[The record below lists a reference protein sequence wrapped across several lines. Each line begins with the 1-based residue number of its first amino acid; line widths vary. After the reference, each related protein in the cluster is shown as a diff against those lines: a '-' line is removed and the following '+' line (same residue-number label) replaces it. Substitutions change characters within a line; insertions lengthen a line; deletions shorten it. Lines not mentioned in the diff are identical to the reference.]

1 MKLYELKNIKQ
12 CPFKAYIS
20 KFDFKTVDKKS
31 AMIRATYKNILTL
44 DNFLK
49 LDEDILKEVISKELN
64 DMYFLIKQE
73 KEVEIVTI
81 FKYLLRYQEY
91 ENKLHRRVLSKDI
104 YSDVE
109 IEGNKINVK
118 ADMVFEN
125 SNSIEIVKYKT
136 NATKLSY
143 KARTEK
149 NLPENDIE
157 LFLLKKLGEKIYTKF
172 NKPIISSYYHL
183 KGKSEDKDI
192 YKQLLE
198 DKSVLLDKISNLKN
212 IIVTDKKEQKKVDKE
227 IKIIEDVLYFE
238 NSKGNNIITF
248 DYNKDLSDEISKLCN
263 TELNAESEKCRSS
276 DCEFCDYSTICN
288 YKKENN
294 QNTLEIIQDVKK
306 SSGETQL
313 TDNQKEV
320 VGIENGTYR
329 INAVAGS
336 GKSTTMVLR
345 TIELFKKGYSPSDI
359 LMITFTNK
367 GCEELKEKIGYWL
380 NYYNIQGVNV
390 KELNI
395 FTFNGF
401 GENILSKEWSK
412 LGFTQ
417 KPQLATTVDV
427 NDIIKELLEEY
438 NDIEWLNYKNPLLNY
453 PNSKGA
459 FKQLSIYFNTIKS
472 YGIDKAELPNEVN
485 KEIVLEIYNKFNKK
499 LKDKNLLQYQDQVLY
514 LIELFKSNTK
524 MLESYGY
531 KHIVVDEYQD
541 TDFTQVELLHW
552 LQQYKESK
560 SFMVVGDDSQ
570 SIYSFRNTTPEN
582 ILKFHE
588 EFKNVKDINLLD
600 NFRSTPQICKVA
612 NSLIKLNTQRIDKDI
627 ISKKTDGRIPE
638 LLKFKTLNDER
649 NYIVNLIQ
657 EKINYGIPKYEICYI
672 GRTKKELLELQK
684 QLKDNNIHS
693 VVEASELYID
703 NINVQCIINL
713 ANFFKNN
720 DYDYYLMEYS
730 YISDDEFKDMTFD
743 KKNESVNKLKD
754 KILTELNEFAKED
767 NAEELKIDYFY
778 NMIGTLVKN
787 DKTVYSFIE
796 NIKSKIFYT
805 FNGLLNYLYK
815 MALYKDDTSIEK
827 DENKYDAIVL
837 TTAHSSKGKE
847 WSVVINSIDNYKYD
861 VNEKELEEERRLLFV
876 SMTRAKDELYIT
888 YNTSEN
894 KGRNKGKYCKF
905 ADELENVRIL
915 EIE

>member
-1 MKLYELKNIKQ
+1 MKLYDLKNIKQ

-20 KFDFKTVDKKS
+20 KFELKTMDKKS

-49 LDEDILKEVISKELN
+49 LDKDTLKDAIFKELN
-64 DMYFLIKQE
+64 NSYFLTEQE
-73 KEVEIVTI
+73 KDVEIMAM

-91 ENKLHRRVLSKDI
+91 ENKLHRRILSKDI

-109 IEGNKINVK
+109 IEDNKINVR
-118 ADMVFEN
+118 ADIVFEN

-157 LFLLKKLGEKIYTKF
+157 LFLLKKMGEKIYSKF

-183 KGKSEDKDI
+183 RGKSEDKEV
-192 YKQLLE
+192 YKHFLE
-198 DKSVLLDKISNLKN
+198 DKNILINETNALKSM
-212 IIVTDKKEQKKVDKE
+212 VCHDKKEQKKVDKE
-227 IKIIEDVLYFE
+227 IKAIEDVLYFE

-248 DYNKDLSDEISKLCN
+248 DYNKDLSDEILKLCN
-263 TELNAESEKCRSS
+263 TELNAESEKCQSS

-294 QNTLEIIQDVKK
+294 QNTLEIIQEVKK

-320 VGIENGTYR
+320 VDIENGTYR

-345 TIELFKKGYSPSDI
+345 TIELFKKGYSPNDI

-380 NYYNIQGVNV
+380 NYYNIQGVNI
-390 KELNI
+390 KDLNI

-401 GENILSKEWSK
+401 GDNILSKEWSK

-417 KPQLATTVDV
+417 KPQLATTIDV
-427 NDIIKELLEEY
+427 NDVIKELLEEY
-438 NDIEWLNYKNPLLNY
+438 SDIEWLNYKNPLLNY

-459 FKQLSIYFNTIKS
+459 FKQLSLYFNAIKS
-472 YGIDKAELPNEVN
+472 YGIDDIELSEEVD
-485 KEIVLEIYNKFNKK
+485 KKVLFDIYNKFNEK
-499 LKDKNLLQYQDQVLY
+499 LKNKNLLQYQDQVLY
-514 LIELFKSNTK
+514 LIELFGNDSN
-524 MLESYGY
+524 LIESYGY
-531 KHIVVDEYQD
+531 KHIIVDEYQD
-541 TDFTQVELLHW
+541 TDFTQVELLH
-552 LQQYKESK
+552 LLKQYKECK

-570 SIYSFRNTTPEN
+570 AIYSFRNTTPEN
-582 ILKFHE
+582 ILKFHK

-600 NFRSTPQICKVA
+600 NFRSTPQICNVA

-627 ISKKTDGRIPE
+627 VSKKTNGRIPE
-638 LLKFKTLNDER
+638 LLKFKTLDEER

-657 EKINYGIPKYEICYI
+657 EKISNEVPKYEICYI

-684 QLKDNNIHS
+684 QLKDKNVPSI
-693 VVEASELYID
+693 VEASELYID

-720 DYDYYLMEYS
+720 DYDYYLMEYA
-730 YISDDEFKDMTFD
+730 YIASDEFKDMNFD

-754 KILTELNEFAKED
+754 KTLTELNEFAKED

-778 NMIGTLVKN
+778 NMIGALVKN
-787 DKTVYSFIE
+787 DRTVYSFIE
-796 NIKSKIFYT
+796 NIKSKTFYT
-805 FNGLLNYLYK
+805 FNELLNYLYK
-815 MALYKDDTSIEK
+815 IALYKDDTSIEK

-888 YNTSEN
+888 YNTSED
-894 KGRNKGKYCKF
+894 KARNKGKYCKF
-905 ADELENVRIL
+905 ADELENVEKI